1 MAEAT
6 RALLWDVDG
15 TRTLESGVSKCV
27 LFPMYNKKIG
37 DQDYDASK
45 VGTYDHGVAWQGITA
60 INENP
65 GGADLTDLYADN
77 IKYASLRAA
86 ETFACTIEAYTFPD
100 EWMECDGSGIVS
112 NGVFIGQQPRRAF
125 GLCYRTE
132 IGDDAHPGMDAGYK
146 LHFVYNCT
154 ASPSGRGYTTIN
166 NSPDA
171 ISFSWEASS
180 TPTNV
185 TGYKPTST
193 IVVDSTKIPAAKQV
207 NLEALLAYVYGVGTV
222 INGVHSVTTE
232 AEMPTPDEVINFIA
246 NGTKS

>member
-1 MAEAT
+1 MAN
-6 RALLWDVDG
+6 LLTWDVDG

-27 LFPMYNKKIG
+27 LFPMANGSYE
-37 DQDYDASK
+37 D
-45 VGTYDHGVAWQGITA
+45 GVAWQGITA

-86 ETFACTIEAYTFPD
+86 ETFACTIEAYTYPD
-100 EWMECDGSGIVS
+100 EWAECDGSAIPATGI
-112 NGVFIGQQPRRAF
+112 FFGQQPRKAF

-132 IGDDAHPGMDAGYK
+132 IGDDAHPGMDKGYK

-154 ASPSGRGYTTIN
+154 VSPSSRGYATIN

-180 TPTNV
+180 TPTAVSDISN
-185 TGYKPTST
+185 TSYKAVST
-193 IVVDSTKIPAAKQV
+193 VVVDSTKFLDGTTGKPNAKFQA
-207 NLEALLAYVYGVGTV
+207 LESMVYGTAADATNNIAAVQAV
-222 INGVHSVTTE
+222 
-232 AEMPTPDEVINFIA
+232 MPTPNQIYTTLTA
-246 NGTKS
+246 T